1 VTDRY
6 LHGVPCWIDTAQPDP
21 AAAAGFYGA
30 LFGWE
35 FEERG
40 RDRVARLQ
48 GRDVAAI
55 TSRQVEAPPVWT
67 TYNRVGSAIAT
78 EASVVAAGG
87 HIVRQAA
94 ADTHG
99 YLFADPAGATFA
111 VKEEGGAELVNAP
124 GTWNWSN
131 LESSHARAAEGF
143 YGAVFG
149 WEAMPMGEGVLM
161 WRVPGYGDRLAELD
175 PRLRARHAEAGI
187 PPGFSDAVA
196 WLVPGERA
204 VWTVTFAVDD
214 TDAVAARAAELGGA
228 VATAPYDQGP
238 ARVAVL
244 RDPQGAEFTVSR
256 FTPPA

>member
-1 VTDRY
+1 MPDRY

-21 AAAAGFYGA
+21 EAAVRFYRA

-40 RDRVARLQ
+40 RDRVARLR
-48 GRDVAAI
+48 GSDVAAI
-55 TSRQVEAPPVWT
+55 TSQASDPPTTPVWT
-67 TYNRVGSAIAT
+67 TYLRVGSAIAT

-87 HIVRQAA
+87 RIARDAV
-94 ADTHG
+94 ADVHG
-99 YLFADPAGATFA
+99 FLFEDPSGARFS

-131 LESSHARAAEGF
+131 LETPYAHAAQGF

-175 PRLRARHAEAGI
+175 PGLRARHAESGV
-187 PPGFSDAVA
+187 PPGFSDAIG
-196 WLVPGERA
+196 WLVPGERSR
-204 VWTVTFAVDD
+204 WTVSFAVE
-214 TDAVAARAAELGGA
+214 DADAIAARATELGGA
-228 VATAPYDQGP
+228 VLVAPYDAQG
-238 ARVAVL
+238 ARVATL

-256 FTPPA
+256 WG

>member
-1 VTDRY
+1 VPDRY

-21 AAAAGFYGA
+21 EAAVQFYRA

-40 RDRVARLQ
+40 RDRVARLH

-55 TSRQVEAPPVWT
+55 TARASGPPVWT
-67 TYNRVGSAIAT
+67 TYIRVGSAIAT

-87 HIVRQAA
+87 HIARQAL

-99 YLFADPAGATFA
+99 YLFEDPSRATFS
-111 VKEEGGAELVNAP
+111 VKEDGGAELVNAP

-131 LESSHARAAEGF
+131 LETPHVQAAQGF

-149 WEAMPMGEGVLM
+149 WEAMPMGGNAYM
-161 WRVPGYGDRLAELD
+161 WSVSGYGDRLAELD
-175 PRLRARHAEAGI
+175 PALRARHAEAGV

-196 WLVPGERA
+196 WLVAGETAR
-204 VWTVTFAVDD
+204 WTVTFAVED
-214 TDAVAARAAELGGA
+214 TDAIAARAAELGGA
-228 VATAPYDQGP
+228 VLTAPYDAGP

-244 RDPQGAEFTVSR
+244 RDPQGAEFSVSR
-256 FTPPA
+256 FTPPG